1 MSGRE
6 RGGFPQIDWTLAARV
21 GARLV
26 PPGPKVH
33 REEAFAAVAD
43 LRVAADRA
51 AEVIAE
57 RSGLRNE
64 ERAPVAVVDRP
75 GWIAANA
82 AMADGLLQAIAP
94 GKRSPRF
101 VAGTVGLQAATVL
114 AVVSTRI
121 LGQYEGLSPTPRL
134 LLVVPNIVG
143 FERASGVDPHDFRL
157 WACLHEQTHQF
168 QFAHAPW
175 LAERLRGLAGEVLGT
190 DVHGDS
196 DRAFEELSSVMTLL
210 EGHAEVQM
218 DATGAGLISS
228 LDRLRRVLDARRQ
241 PSGVL
246 GAVQRVTGLNLKVD
260 QYTRGTAF
268 CRHLYDR
275 GGLDLLNRPL
285 ASPDALPS
293 AAEIDDPVAWL
304 RRVG

>member
-1 MSGRE
+1 MSGRA
-6 RGGFPQIDWTLAARV
+6 RGGFPQVDWTLAVRV
-21 GARLV
+21 GARIV

-33 REEAFAAVAD
+33 REEAFAAVAG

-51 AEVIAE
+51 AEVVAE

-64 ERAPVAVVDRP
+64 GRAPVVVVDRP

-82 AMADGLLQAIAP
+82 ATADRLLRDIAP
-94 GKRSPRF
+94 GKRSPRI

-121 LGQYEGLSPTPRL
+121 LGQFEGLSHDPRL

-143 FERASGVDPHDFRL
+143 FERASGVDPRDFRL

-175 LAERLRGLAGEVLGT
+175 LAERLRGLAAELLGA
-190 DVHGDS
+190 DAEGDE
-196 DRAFEELSSVMTLL
+196 DQAFEDLSSVMTLL

-218 DATGAGLISS
+218 DITGTGLIGS
-228 LDRLRRVLDARRQ
+228 LERMRRVLDARRQ

-260 QYTRGTAF
+260 QYTRGTEF

-275 GGLDLLNRPL
+275 GGLDLLNTPL
-285 ASPDALPS
+285 ASPDVLPS
-293 AAEIDDPVAWL
+293 AAEIDDPAAWL

>member
-6 RGGFPQIDWTLAARV
+6 GGGFPQVDWTLAVRV

-33 REEAFAAVAD
+33 REEAFAAVAG

-51 AEVIAE
+51 AEVISE
-57 RSGLRNE
+57 RSGLRNDG
-64 ERAPVAVVDRP
+64 RAPIVVVDRP

-82 AMADGLLQAIAP
+82 AMAAELLQDIAP
-94 GKRSPRF
+94 GRRSPRI
-101 VAGTVGLQAATVL
+101 VASTVGLQAATVL

-121 LGQYEGLSPTPRL
+121 LGQFEGLSREPRL
-134 LLVVPNIVG
+134 LLVAPNIVR
-143 FERASGVDPHDFRL
+143 FERASGVDPRDFRL

-175 LAERLRGLAGEVLGT
+175 LAGRLRDLAGDLLGT
-190 DVHGDS
+190 EAKGES
-196 DRAFEELSSVMTLL
+196 DQAFEELSSVMTLL

-218 DATGAGLISS
+218 DITGAGLIGS
-228 LDRLRRVLDARRQ
+228 LERMRRVLDARRQ
-241 PSGVL
+241 SSGVL
-246 GAVQRVTGLNLKVD
+246 GVVQRFTGLDLKVD
-260 QYTRGTAF
+260 QYTRGTDF
-268 CRHLYDR
+268 CRRLYDR
-275 GGLDLLNRPL
+275 GGLELLNRPL
-285 ASPDALPS
+285 SSPDALPH
-293 AAEIDDPVAWL
+293 AAEIDDPDAWL